1 MSTTEKY
8 ISNAKL
14 RDKPKKSI
22 GLVLKD
28 GSVTST
34 KIADK
39 SISLDKLDKHIQD
52 RIVNKTLDAYVE
64 DEKLI
69 LNNKY

>member
-8 ISNAKL
+8 ISNTKL
-14 RDKPKKSI
+14 RDKPKKPI

-28 GSVTST
+28 GSVTNT

-69 LNNKY
+69 LNDKY

>member
-8 ISNAKL
+8 ISNTKL
-14 RDKPKKSI
+14 RDKPKKPI

-64 DEKLI
+64 DDKLI

>member
-14 RDKPKKSI
+14 RDKPKKPI

-39 SISLDKLDKHIQD
+39 SISLDKLDKYIQNL
-52 RIVNKTLDAYVE
+52 IVNKTLDAYVE

-69 LNNKY
+69 LNYKY

>member
-14 RDKPKKSI
+14 RDKPSKPI

-39 SISLDKLDKHIQD
+39 SISLDKLDKYIQD

-64 DEKLI
+64 DDKLI